1 MQIEKKLIDQ
11 YKDKVNDYPFPE
23 KEYWDKEV
31 DRQYVEA
38 IWARFINGNCATS
51 PDVWNDWS
59 INRLYGA
66 GKQPESIYYAWLK
79 GTRKYPYEISRIV
92 TEYDG
97 DWTDYAKKVRKGWDK
112 VDFTVHS
119 FIPKIKASIK
129 GLLADVDYIVKAEAV
144 DPFSK
149 DEEEN
154 SKWRSLVFAKN
165 QAFLMALANQFQM
178 PMEDMQFIPDSI
190 EEMELHAANEGY
202 KVNWAVLMDK
212 LIRFTFD
219 ISGYGEQKEMWIDDL
234 LDNGMAVSKDTID
247 PDTGLVIHD
256 YVNPANFIIQYSQFS
271 DYHDSTYAASL
282 DLVPFSVIKRNIPK
296 EEYPEL
302 ESATRYYADIYG
314 NIPESEWDK
323 SNVQRDD
330 TFWMPT
336 LNKAL
341 VMDCSYIITDYDYY
355 KEIKYNGRT
364 RLKRVGYDAQIG
376 SGRESIIKKP
386 KRMLRSAKWVV
397 GTNII
402 YDCGN
407 VYNQPKSKYG
417 REIRLNYHVYSLPYK
432 ALVPSL
438 KGLADDYQKAILVYQ
453 NALITAPKDLQAM
466 NVHMFQ
472 NVKLNGQPAKIE
484 DIIEFSA
491 ETSRLPYSYSQTGQY
506 KGGAGVPVTNIPS
519 PALAI
524 IQGQA
529 AKLDMIYR
537 QIQEETGI
545 NLLTMGASPTPSTQ
559 VGTAELGY
567 QATMNVLKPII
578 TSCFKIKESIA
589 KNAVYRIQNAV
600 SWDEKFRT
608 AYSGILSDTEVA
620 LLQDAESKG
629 CQYSVL
635 MKAKPNRQQVENL
648 LKTVQESYINDK
660 LEPDD
665 YLYVMEQLINE
676 HDTSKIRQYVSY
688 KLKKKSEK
696 VQAQK
701 QQLIRE
707 QNNGLAQIEE
717 RKMNAKMQEM
727 IAAGEQKM
735 QQILAQNKGALD
747 VKMTEI
753 QGMIEAIVRKELA
766 KQS

>member
-1 MQIEKKLIDQ
+1 MQIEQKLIDQ
-11 YKDKVNDYPFPE
+11 YKDKVNDYPFPD
-23 KEYWDKEV
+23 KQYWDKEV

-38 IWARFINGNCATS
+38 IWARFINGSCATS
-51 PDVWNDWS
+51 PTVWNDWS

-79 GTRKYPYEISRIV
+79 GNKKYPYEVSRIV
-92 TEYDG
+92 SEYDG
-97 DWTDYAKKVRKGWDK
+97 DWTDYAKKVRKGWDN

-178 PMEDMQFIPDSI
+178 PVEDMQFIPDSI

-234 LDNGMAVSKDTID
+234 LDNGMAVSKDTVD
-247 PDTGLVIHD
+247 PDTGLVVHN
-256 YVNPANFIIQYSQFS
+256 YVNPANFIIQYSQFA
-271 DYHDSTYAASL
+271 DYKDSTYAASL
-282 DLVPFSVIKRNIPK
+282 DLVPFSVIKMNIPE
-296 EEYPEL
+296 EEYGEL
-302 ESATRYYADIYG
+302 ENAAQYYADIYN

-323 SNVQRDD
+323 ANVQTDN
-330 TFWMPT
+330 TFWKAG

-364 RLKRVGYDAQIG
+364 RMKRVGYDAQVG

-417 REIRLNYHVYSLPYK
+417 REIRLNFHVYSLPYK

-438 KGLADDYQKAILVYQ
+438 RPLEDEYMKTWLVYQ
-453 NALITAPKDLQAM
+453 NAIATAPKDMQVL
-466 NVHMFQ
+466 NVHLLQ

-484 DIIEFSA
+484 EIIEFA
-491 ETSRLPYSYSQTGQY
+491 KEQGVMPYSYSQTGQY
-506 KGGAGVPVTNIPS
+506 KGGAGSPVANIQS
-519 PALAI
+519 PMLTI
-524 IQGQA
+524 IQTQI
-529 AKLDMIYR
+529 AKMDFIYR
-537 QIQEETGI
+537 QIQEVTGI
-545 NLLTMGASPTPSTQ
+545 NLLSMGASPNPSTQ

-578 TSCFKIKESIA
+578 TSCFKVKESIA

-629 CQYSVL
+629 CQYSVI
-635 MKAKPNRQQVENL
+635 MKAKPNREQVMNL
-648 LKTVQESYINDK
+648 LQTVQESYRAGM
-660 LEPDD
+660 LAPDD
-665 YLYVMEQLINE
+665 YLYVMEKLLDE
-676 HDTSKIRQYVSY
+676 YDTSKIRQYVSY
-688 KLKKKSEK
+688 KLKKREEK
-696 VQAQK
+696 MQADKMQAIN
-701 QQLIRE
+701 QQN
-707 QNNGLAQIEE
+707 QGLAQIKEQE
-717 RKMNAKMQEM
+717 VNAKMQS
-727 IAAGEQKM
+727 IVAQGEQKM
-735 QQILAQNKGALD
+735 REVLAKNQGALD

-753 QGMIEAIVRKELA
+753 QGMIEVEVRKQLA
-766 KQS
+766 KQQ